1 MREHLGMGRMAR
13 WLGMEMVTWLIAG
26 GVLVV
31 VLALF
36 APAVVAVVVGGA
48 VTLALAIGSWSRR
61 SRDGLARRRGLGA
74 ADRMTGE
81 EFEDWL
87 AILFRAAGWRVRHTR
102 VTGDF
107 GADLVLGHGSEDEL
121 VVQAKRQARPVGIA
135 AVQQAAAARMHYGT
149 AQAMVITNTTFTPA
163 AVELA
168 ASTGVILWDR
178 DDIAREL
185 LSPGSRRPAALTG

>member
-1 MREHLGMGRMAR
+1 MAR

-26 GVLVV
+26 GVLMV

-61 SRDGLARRRGLGA
+61 SRNSLVRRRGLGA
-74 ADRMTGE
+74 ADQMSGE

-107 GADLVLGHGSEDEL
+107 GADLVLGHGAVDEL
-121 VVQAKRQARPVGIA
+121 VVQAKRQARPVGVA
-135 AVQQAAAARMHYGT
+135 AVQQATAARLHYGT
-149 AQAMVITNTTFTPA
+149 EQAMVVTNSTFTPA

-178 DDIAREL
+178 EDISREL
-185 LSPGSRRPAALTG
+185 LSPGGRRSSGVAA

>member
-1 MREHLGMGRMAR
+1 MAR

-74 ADRMTGE
+74 ADHMTGE

-102 VTGDF
+102 ITGDF

-149 AQAMVITNTTFTPA
+149 AEAMVITNTTFTPA

-185 LSPGSRRPAALTG
+185 LSPGSHRPAALTG

>member
-1 MREHLGMGRMAR
+1 MREHLAMGRMAR

-31 VLALF
+31 VLALV

-48 VTLALAIGSWSRR
+48 VTLVLAIGSWSRR
-61 SRDGLARRRGLGA
+61 GRDGLARRRGLGA
-74 ADRMTGE
+74 ADQMTGE

-107 GADLVLGHGSEDEL
+107 GADLVLGHGAVDEL
-121 VVQAKRQARPVGIA
+121 VVQAKRQARPVGVA

-149 AQAMVITNTTFTPA
+149 PEAMVVTNTTFTPA
-163 AVELA
+163 AIELA

-185 LSPGSRRPAALTG
+185 LAPGRRHSSGVVG

>member
-1 MREHLGMGRMAR
+1 MGRTAR

-48 VTLALAIGSWSRR
+48 ATLALAIGSWSRR

-74 ADRMTGE
+74 ADRMSGE

-102 VTGDF
+102 ATGDF
-107 GADLVLGHGSEDEL
+107 GADLVLGHGAVDEV
-121 VVQAKRQARPVGIA
+121 VVQAKRQARPVGVA
-135 AVQQAAAARMHYGT
+135 AVQQAAAARLHYGT
-149 AQAMVITNTTFTPA
+149 DQAVVVTNSTFTPA
-163 AVELA
+163 ALELA

-178 DDIAREL
+178 EDISREL
-185 LSPGSRRPAALTG
+185 LSPGGRRSSGVAA

>member
-1 MREHLGMGRMAR
+1 
-13 WLGMEMVTWLIAG
+13 MEMVTWLIAG

-31 VLALF
+31 ALALF

-48 VTLALAIGSWSRR
+48 ATLALAIGSWSRR

-74 ADRMTGE
+74 ADRMSGE

-102 VTGDF
+102 ATGDF
-107 GADLVLGHGSEDEL
+107 GADLVLGHGAVDEV
-121 VVQAKRQARPVGIA
+121 VVQAKRQARPVGVA
-135 AVQQAAAARMHYGT
+135 AVQQAAAARLHYGT
-149 AQAMVITNTTFTPA
+149 DQAVVVTNSTFTPA
-163 AVELA
+163 ALELA

-178 DDIAREL
+178 EDISREL
-185 LSPGSRRPAALTG
+185 LSPGGRRSSGVAA